1 MCDLNGPFKLCSC
14 ADEIDLSKPH
24 WKLHMNSIGEG
35 EIQSV
40 LGMPVFEFHML
51 DVIQERKIL
60 RRLNTTNVFDFEYH
74 PNENDKLFIHED
86 EDYYIEFE
94 FKKGKWKK
102 VEFLGMHT
110 HFEFEKE
117 SKGIIESKNSKLKE
131 IYKKYLSILNE
142 EEEDI
147 TICFQQSRKISEK
160 DLIKL
165 LESRINGKPYKFP
178 KGYVTSR
185 GQPYSRFE

>member
-1 MCDLNGPFKLCSC
+1 METLHEFLES
-14 ADEIDLSKPH
+14 EIH
-24 WKLHMNSIGEG
+24 
-35 EIQSV
+35 SV
-40 LGMPVFEFHML
+40 LGMPVFELHML

-94 FKKGKWKK
+94 FKKGKWRK

-147 TICFQQSRKISEK
+147 TICLNNQGKYQRKI
-160 DLIKL
+160 
-165 LESRINGKPYKFP
+165 
-178 KGYVTSR
+178 
-185 GQPYSRFE
+185 

>member
-14 ADEIDLSKPH
+14 ADDIDLSKPH
-24 WKLHMNSIGEG
+24 WKLHMNSKGEG
-35 EIQSV
+35 EIQSI
-40 LGMPVFEFHML
+40 LGTPVFEFHML
-51 DVIQERKIL
+51 DIIQERKIL

-94 FKKGKWKK
+94 FKKGKWRK
-102 VEFLGMHT
+102 VKFLGMHT

-142 EEEDI
+142 KEEDI
-147 TICFQQSRKISEK
+147 TICSQPMKISEK

-178 KGYVTSR
+178 KGYVTSQ
-185 GQPYSRFE
+185 GQPYSRSK

>member
-14 ADEIDLSKPH
+14 ADDIDFSKPY
-24 WKLHMNSIGEG
+24 WKLLRNPIGEG
-35 EIQSV
+35 EIQCTV
-40 LGMPVFEFHML
+40 GMPSIEVNML

-60 RRLNTTNVFDFEYH
+60 RRLNRTNVFDFEYH

-94 FKKGKWKK
+94 FKKGKWRK
-102 VEFLGMHT
+102 VEFLGIHN

-117 SKGIIESKNSKLKE
+117 SNGIIESKNSKLKE
-131 IYKKYLSILNE
+131 VYKKYLSILNE

-147 TICFQQSRKISEK
+147 TICYQESRRISEK

-178 KGYVTSR
+178 EGYITC
-185 GQPYSRFE
+185 GQYNSRFE